1 MKTFIDQKESL
12 EADPIMLL
20 RQLIIS
26 IEAKKDATS
35 DEEVL
40 EINNQIRQLI
50 ESLPSGYINN
60 NVDGRCPIHLA
71 VYQSDYETIELL
83 SIHGANFNFLDDLGN
98 APLFYA
104 LNNRDSRATELLLRN
119 GANPEF
125 LGEQHPTP
133 LFITIDKED
142 LENTELLLKN
152 GAHANSEDVDN
163 TYLYQAYNIKH
174 NKDIVK
180 LLLEYGAN
188 PNTSHPITGTILISA
203 CRNHDPEMVKLL
215 LDYKANP
222 NLSDSLG
229 GSPLYYMC
237 HSLDHISTKLL
248 LEHGADPNLINN
260 EEHEFPIHFAYYMGR
275 KKVFQLII
283 EKGIDVNLADKEGNH
298 LVHMACSNKDSE
310 MARLLLDKGANPN
323 LLDSEGNSAF
333 YYAYFNK
340 DNKMV
345 ELLLKYSTK
354 EEEKASELSEFC
366 RDIDPRTVE
375 SFLDK
380 YGTNK
385 NLEKAVAN
393 RLLYEACRK
402 HDYKKMELLLEKGAT
417 ANITGQ
423 GVKPVIKPLFTKDQA
438 IIHED
443 SIWSD
448 KKTVEILLKYGSID
462 INCEDRNGAT
472 IIGKACSAH
481 NLELVELFLEHG
493 ATPCGGHYLYEL
505 LKEGTVYD
513 KAPKEIDEAI
523 AKLLLI
529 KGAKVEYIDN
539 KGNTLLHLVCS
550 RKNPDPEVLKL
561 LIANID
567 VAIRNHKG
575 QLASDILEET
585 HPELMELF
593 PVSVSTKLVKS
604 AGEDLHELLLD
615 HPTKELEFKESE
627 LYGALTPEGE

>member
-20 RQLIIS
+20 RQLIIN

-40 EINNQIRQLI
+40 EINNQIRQLV
-50 ESLPSGYINN
+50 ERLPSGYVNN

-83 SIHGANFNFLDDLGN
+83 SSHGANFNFLDDLGN

-104 LNNRDSRATELLLRN
+104 LNNRDTRATGLLLRN
-119 GANPEF
+119 GASKEF
-125 LGEQHPTP
+125 LGEGQPKP

-142 LENTELLLKN
+142 LENTELLLEN
-152 GAHANSEDVDN
+152 GANPNSEDGDN
-163 TYLYQAYNIKH
+163 TYLHQAYNIKH

-180 LLLEYGAN
+180 ILLKYKAN
-188 PNTSHPITGTILISA
+188 PDITPPITGPVLISA
-203 CRNHDPEMVKLL
+203 CRNHDREMVELFL
-215 LDYKANP
+215 AHKADP
-222 NLSDSLG
+222 NLPNELG
-229 GSPLYYMC
+229 NYPLYYMC
-237 HSLDHISTKLL
+237 HSFDHINTKLL

-283 EKGIDVNLADKEGNH
+283 EKVIDVNLPDSAGNYF
-298 LVHMACSNKDSE
+298 VHMACRNKDIETVS
-310 MARLLLDKGANPN
+310 LLLGRGANPY
-323 LLDSEGNSAF
+323 LPDSEGNSAF
-333 YYAYFNK
+333 YYASFNK
-340 DNKMV
+340 DNKMLK
-345 ELLLKYSTK
+345 LLSEEYKGTD
-354 EEEKASELSEFC
+354 EEKTSEL
-366 RDIDPRTVE
+366 V
-375 SFLDK
+375 DK
-380 YGTNK
+380 NI
-385 NLEKAVAN
+385 EKATAN
-393 RLLYEACRK
+393 RLFYEACRN

-417 ANITGQ
+417 ANITVQ
-423 GVKPVIKPLFTKDQA
+423 GAKPVRKPVFTKDQS

-448 KKTVEILLKYGSID
+448 KKTLEILVKQPGID
-462 INCEDRNGAT
+462 VNCEDRNGAT

-481 NLELVELFLEHG
+481 KLELVEFLLERG
-493 ATPCGGHYLYEL
+493 ATTCGGHYLYEL
-505 LKEGTVYD
+505 LKEPTVD
-513 KAPKEIDEAI
+513 DEAAKKTDEAI
-523 AKLLLI
+523 AKLLLFI
-529 KGAKVEYIDN
+529 KETKTDYIDN

-561 LIANID
+561 LIEKID

>member
-40 EINNQIRQLI
+40 EINNQIRQLV
-50 ESLPSGYINN
+50 ESLPSGYINK

-83 SIHGANFNFLDDLGN
+83 SSHEANFNFLDDLGN

-104 LNNRDSRATELLLRN
+104 LNNRDSRATELLLKR

-125 LGEQHPTP
+125 LGEGHPTS
-133 LFITIDKED
+133 LFITIANQD
-142 LENTELLLKN
+142 LEDTRLLLEYR
-152 GAHANSEDVDN
+152 ANPNTEDVDN
-163 TYLYQAYNIKH
+163 TYLYQAYNIKR

-188 PNTSHPITGTILISA
+188 PNIPHSITGTILISA

-215 LDYKANP
+215 LDHKANP
-222 NLSDSLG
+222 NLSDSE
-229 GSPLYYMC
+229 GSALYYMC
-237 HSLDHISTKLL
+237 HSHDHITTKLL

-275 KKVFQLII
+275 KKVVQLII
-283 EKGIDVNLADKEGNH
+283 ERGIDVNLADKEGNY
-298 LVHMACSNKDSE
+298 LLHMACSNKDSE
-310 MARLLLDKGANPN
+310 MVRLLLDKGANPN
-323 LLDSEGNSAF
+323 LLDFEGNSAF

-340 DNKMV
+340 DNKLV
-345 ELLLKYSTK
+345 ELLLKYSTQ

-393 RLLYEACRK
+393 RLLYEACCK
-402 HDYKKMELLLEKGAT
+402 HDYEKMELLLEKGAT
-417 ANITGQ
+417 ANITRQ
-423 GVKPVIKPLFTKDQA
+423 GVKPVIKPLFSKDQA

-443 SIWSD
+443 SIWRD
-448 KKTVEILLKYGSID
+448 KRTVEVLLKHGGID
-462 INCEDRNGAT
+462 INCEDNHGAT

-481 NLELVELFLEHG
+481 NRELVELFLEHG
-493 ATPCGGHYLYEL
+493 ATPCGGGYLYEL

-513 KAPKEIDEAI
+513 RIPKETDETI

-529 KGAKVEYIDN
+529 KGANVEYIDN

-567 VAIRNHKG
+567 VAIKNHKG
-575 QLASDILEET
+575 QLALDILQEI
-585 HPELMELF
+585 HPELTELF
-593 PVSVSTKLVKS
+593 PVPISTKLAKVE
-604 AGEDLHELLLD
+604 GVGLHELLLD
-615 HPTKELEFKESE
+615 NPSEELEFKGSE
-627 LYGALTPEGE
+627 LHGVLPPEE